1 MARLAA
7 KGAQPARD
15 GQMRRGRKKSSKSS
29 PATSA
34 DGQDSAVIQVFQ
46 DEREIA
52 AYDRSSV

>member
-7 KGAQPARD
+7 KGHSQRGK
-15 GQMRRGRKKSSKSS
+15 GQTRRGRKKSSKSS

-52 AYDRSSV
+52 VYNRSSV